1 VRLTNEI
8 RESIVRRAIA
18 NLPVVDY
25 KSLIAETVQ
34 NAVIDAMPPEVRAVW
49 DNETTR
55 RYLISARVEI
65 KDGNR
70 CIMYADRVLG
80 ISSAELRYGNELAVY
95 MDGATQGIARP
106 IAAKIAA
113 ALHASGH
120 VAAYQRD
127 KERLAN
133 VKSRLTSALASVTT
147 VKRLFDVLEPEL
159 HHLIPVVADNKVPA
173 LSVKVADDL
182 RALGAELPAVAQK
195 EEAK

>member
-1 VRLTNEI
+1 MRLTNEI
-8 RESIVRRAIA
+8 RESILRKAIS

-25 KSLIAETVQ
+25 KAIITETVQ
-34 NAVIDAMPPEVRAVW
+34 NAVIDAMPPGVRAVW
-49 DNETTR
+49 DNE
-55 RYLISARVEI
+55 SARSYLVSASVDI
-65 KDGNR
+65 KDGNKHVMSIDGIR
-70 CIMYADRVLG
+70 G
-80 ISSAELRYGNELAVY
+80 ISGAELRYRNELTVY
-95 MDGATQGIARP
+95 MDNATQGIARP

-133 VKSRLTSALASVTT
+133 VKSRLTSALASVNT

-159 HHLIPVVADNKVPA
+159 HHLIPVIVDNKAPA

-182 RALGAELPAVAQK
+182 RALGAELPAVQK
-195 EEAK
+195 LEEAK

>member
-8 RESIVRRAIA
+8 RESIVRKAIA

-25 KSLIAETVQ
+25 KAMITETVQ

-49 DNETTR
+49 DNEATR
-55 RYLISARVEI
+55 RYLIAATVEI
-65 KDGNR
+65 RDGNKHVMSIDGIR
-70 CIMYADRVLG
+70 G
-80 ISSAELRYGNELAVY
+80 ISGADLRYRSELAVY
-95 MDGATQGIARP
+95 MDNATQGITRP
-106 IAAKIAA
+106 ISAKIAA
-113 ALHASGH
+113 ALRSSGH

-159 HHLIPVVADNKVPA
+159 HHLIPVIVDNKVPA

-182 RALGAELPAVAQK
+182 RALGAELPVVAQK

>member
-1 VRLTNEI
+1 MRLTNEI
-8 RESIVRRAIA
+8 RESIVRKAIA
-18 NLPVVDY
+18 NLPAADY
-25 KSLIAETVQ
+25 KSLITETVQ

-55 RYLISARVEI
+55 RYLVAAYVEI

-70 CIMYADRVLG
+70 HVVSAEGILG
-80 ISSAELRYGNELAVY
+80 ISGADLRYCKELTVY
-95 MDGATQGIARP
+95 MDHATQGIVRP
-106 IAAKIAA
+106 ITAKIAA

-127 KERLAN
+127 KDRLAN

-159 HHLIPVVADNKVPA
+159 HNLIPVIVDNKVPA

-182 RALGAELPAVAQK
+182 RALGAELPVVAQK
-195 EEAK
+195 EGAK

>member
-1 VRLTNEI
+1 
-8 RESIVRRAIA
+8 
-18 NLPVVDY
+18 
-25 KSLIAETVQ
+25 VQ

-49 DNETTR
+49 DNEATR
-55 RYLISARVEI
+55 RYLVSACVEI
-65 KDGNR
+65 RDGNKH
-70 CIMYADRVLG
+70 IASADGIRG
-80 ISSAELRYGNELAVY
+80 ISSAELRYRNELTVY
-95 MDGATQGIARP
+95 MDNATQGIARP

-159 HHLIPVVADNKVPA
+159 HHLIPVIVDNKVPA
-173 LSVKVADDL
+173 ISVKVADDL
-182 RALGAELPAVAQK
+182 RALGAELPAVQK
-195 EEAK
+195 VEEAK